1 MLAFSALVHELINL
15 WHIWIVSSLQYNTRK
30 YRDLRTERIL
40 SESPAWFAQL
50 YKKHDLIGGHVIKLG
65 GGNDDA
71 AREALSAWPG

>member
-1 MLAFSALVHELINL
+1 M
-15 WHIWIVSSLQYNTRK
+15 SSLIPGTSESFLHFDTTLSNVVIFG
-30 YRDLRTERIL
+30 TEQNV

-50 YKKHDLIGGHVIKLG
+50 YKKHELIGGHVIKLG